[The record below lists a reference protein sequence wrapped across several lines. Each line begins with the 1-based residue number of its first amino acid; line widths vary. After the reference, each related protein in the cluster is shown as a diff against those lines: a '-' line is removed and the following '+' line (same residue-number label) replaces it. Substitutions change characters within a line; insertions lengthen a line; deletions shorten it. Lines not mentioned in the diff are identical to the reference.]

1 MVEHDE
7 SLLQAVVEV
16 GGGEAP
22 PLDLK
27 EDHLTDELPAPLY
40 RKASRGDGLSV
51 DGWYLPE
58 NLPFTPSDDGNV
70 VLKVQSFK
78 PGGFELTLR
87 KLNLPKLARMI
98 DAPRK
103 RGKRE
108 APETINADVQRKNA
122 FRAKRKLRLSVKNI
136 GADRLFTLTRR
147 ETLETGFWS
156 EQDWKD
162 AWDRF
167 RRGCIKMGIDLAYVG
182 VLERHKKGNF
192 HLHMAITGWIN
203 IKHARGLWWAI
214 CGGRGAGNVDVSYK
228 GYMGASRLD
237 KSARIARYISK
248 YVTKTFEDGSSH
260 EFNKK
265 RYWASRH
272 DMPEARRI
280 ILQGE
285 TVVGSWVQVLEMFG
299 LDPLAVAAD
308 REAMF
313 CSGSGDDELIWY
325 SFRECHATPPPF

>member
-1 MVEHDE
+1 MVDQQQ
-7 SLLQAVVEV
+7 SNSQAVVEV
-16 GGGEAP
+16 GGGEAS

-27 EDHLTDELPAPLY
+27 VDHLTDELPTPLF
-40 RKASRGDGLSV
+40 RAASRGDGGTV
-51 DGWYLPE
+51 AGWYLPR
-58 NLPFTPSDDGNV
+58 NLEFTPSEDGDV

-78 PGGFELTLR
+78 SGGYELTCR
-87 KLNLPKLARMI
+87 KVNLPKLARMM
-98 DAPRK
+98 DAPRR

-108 APETINADVQRKNA
+108 APDQINTETQRKNA

-147 ETLETGFWS
+147 ETEDFWS
-156 EQDWKD
+156 EDDWKQ

-167 RRGCIKMGIDLAYVG
+167 RRGCLKMGIELAYVG

-203 IKHARGLWWAI
+203 IKIARRLWWSI
-214 CGGRGAGNVDVSYK
+214 CGGRGQGNVDVSFK
-228 GYMGASRLD
+228 GYMGGSRLD

-248 YVTKTFEDGSSH
+248 YVTKTFESGASH

-272 DMPEARRI
+272 DMPAARRI
-280 ILQGE
+280 ILGGDC
-285 TVVGSWVQVLEMFG
+285 VVAAWSQVCEMFG
-299 LDPLAVAAD
+299 LDTLRVVSDRDSFFLA
-308 REAMF
+308 
-313 CSGSGDDELIWY
+313 GSGDDELIWY
-325 SFRECHATPPPF
+325 SFRECHALPPPF